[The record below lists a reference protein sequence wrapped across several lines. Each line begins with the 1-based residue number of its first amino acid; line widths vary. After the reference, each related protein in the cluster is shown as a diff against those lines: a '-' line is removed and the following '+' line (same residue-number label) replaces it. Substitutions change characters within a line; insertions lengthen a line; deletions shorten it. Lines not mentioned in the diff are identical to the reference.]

1 MPSLT
6 RNLILSMQTL
16 EESHVQSL
24 LCTLVDSAAGD
35 TTAGRPASALGR
47 VLIKSITHYSRPST
61 PAKLSP
67 HIQAHTHDLMQAQPQ
82 VPAAENSQLRERK
95 AAKRTRT
102 GKDDTY
108 ERQEKGDIEPQI
120 EPLIEPQIEP
130 QIEELRQVK
139 TRELAAVRLAAE
151 WRAELVSQS
160 NELLRRLP
168 SSEAA
173 TLLCSIRDND
183 SVLSDH
189 LVALFA
195 TDDDALQDTE
205 RESCAQ

>member
-6 RNLILSMQTL
+6 RNLILSMQAL

-35 TTAGRPASALGR
+35 MTAGRPASALGR

-61 PAKLSP
+61 PAKISTP
-67 HIQAHTHDLMQAQPQ
+67 HIQAHTHTLMQAQPQ
-82 VPAAENSQLRERK
+82 VPAGENSQLRERK
-95 AAKRTRT
+95 AGKRTRT
-102 GKDDTY
+102 GIDDTCD
-108 ERQEKGDIEPQI
+108 RQEKEDIEPQI
-120 EPLIEPQIEP
+120 EPQH
-130 QIEELRQVK
+130 EEMRRVK
-139 TRELAAVRLAAE
+139 ARELAAVRLAAE
-151 WRAELVSQS
+151 WRSEIVSQS
-160 NELLRRLP
+160 NELLLRLP

-173 TLLCSIRDND
+173 ALLCSIRDND

-205 RESCAQ
+205 RVSFAQ